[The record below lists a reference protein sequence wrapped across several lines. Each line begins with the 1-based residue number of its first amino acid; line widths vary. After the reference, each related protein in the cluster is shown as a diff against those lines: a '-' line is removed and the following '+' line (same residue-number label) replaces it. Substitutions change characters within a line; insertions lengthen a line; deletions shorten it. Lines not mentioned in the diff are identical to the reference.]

1 MYSVKNWLYVAS
13 IAGVVAFALFVLLR
27 TEGLGSQLGAF

>member
-13 IAGVVAFALFVLLR
+13 IAGLVAFAVFLLLR
-27 TEGLGSQLGAF
+27 MEGVGTQFGMS